1 MNPSAPDW
9 STSSPYSD
17 ACLLDTSTTWQF
29 RPASSSRLA
38 TSKPV
43 VSGGLHVEEYDV
55 RAQPDG
61 LGNSLRPVGS
71 LTDDVVPL
79 ALEQHPCRGAEEPMV
94 IDDQHGGFHTS
105 MVPARSATD
114 QRANPESS
122 SPE

>member
-29 RPASSSRLA
+29 RPASSSPAGHLETGR
-38 TSKPV
+38 V
-43 VSGGLHVEEYDV
+43 RQLHVEEYDV

-71 LTDDVVPL
+71 LADDVVPL
-79 ALEQHPCRGAEEPMV
+79 ALEQHPCRGAEESMV
-94 IDDQHGGFHTS
+94 INDQHGGFHTS
-105 MVPARSATD
+105 MVAARSVTD

-122 SPE
+122 SLE